1 MTSIL
6 YFAWLREMVGVG
18 EESVGIPDE
27 VSTVD
32 ELMGWLAGRSAG
44 HAAAFARP
52 ALVRCAIDQ
61 EFVGGEA
68 SVAKAGEIAF
78 FPPVTGG

>member
-6 YFAWLREMVGVG
+6 YFAWLRERVGVA
-18 EESVGIPDE
+18 EESVAIPGE
-27 VSTVD
+27 VVTVT

-44 HAAAFARP
+44 HAAAFERP
-52 ALVRCAIDQ
+52 ELVRCAIDQ
-61 EFVGGEA
+61 EFVGAEA
-68 SVAKAGEIAF
+68 AVAPAREIAF